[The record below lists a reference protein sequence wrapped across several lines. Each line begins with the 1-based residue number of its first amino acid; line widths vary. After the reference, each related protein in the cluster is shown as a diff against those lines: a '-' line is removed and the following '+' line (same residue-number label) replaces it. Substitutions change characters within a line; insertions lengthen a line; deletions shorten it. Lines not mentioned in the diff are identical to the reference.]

1 MAKGKYYCKGPEA
14 GVCLQCWRTSKQL
27 ELKRGRGSGGS
38 EVGADIT
45 GARITQAVERTL
57 AFILSERKIIIAL
70 SKEIT

>member
-1 MAKGKYYCKGPEA
+1 MAKGKYHCKGPGA
-14 GVCLQCWRTSKQL
+14 GMCLQCWRTSKQL

-45 GARITQAVERTL
+45 GPWIMQAAERTL
-57 AFILSERKIIIAL
+57 AFILSEIKIIIVL